1 VGPWPVSTLTHGIR
15 SASRN
20 APTSDVIGE
29 GDSPLELFSESIVV
43 MSNSERIALFID
55 GQNLHYAAKSLGFDV
70 DFKRLLIEFQRRGTI
85 VRSCYYITI
94 SENEDRSVRSL
105 VDWLDYNGFTVLA
118 KPTKEFDDGEGRRKI
133 KRNIGVELAVD
144 ALEISDRIDHLVL
157 FSGDG
162 DLRALIEAVQRRGVR
177 VTVVSTIRTRPP
189 MVADELRRQADSF
202 LELDDFKASIGRTME
217 RIEQSKVDS
226 PRTVR
231 AKDAS

>member
-1 VGPWPVSTLTHGIR
+1 
-15 SASRN
+15 
-20 APTSDVIGE
+20 
-29 GDSPLELFSESIVV
+29 

-55 GQNLHYAAKSLGFDV
+55 GQHLHHATKSLGFSI
-70 DFKRLLIEFQRRGTI
+70 DFKRLLFEFQRRGTI
-85 VRSCYYITI
+85 VRSYYYTAIG
-94 SENEDRSVRSL
+94 ENADYSVRSL

-133 KRNIGVELAVD
+133 KRNFGVELAVD

-217 RIEQSKVDS
+217 RVEQSKVDS
-226 PRTVR
+226 PRTVP
-231 AKDAS
+231 AKDAKPA

>member
-1 VGPWPVSTLTHGIR
+1 
-15 SASRN
+15 
-20 APTSDVIGE
+20 
-29 GDSPLELFSESIVV
+29 
-43 MSNSERIALFID
+43 MSNSENIALFID
-55 GQNLHYAAKSLGFDV
+55 GQHLHHATKSLGFGI
-70 DFKRLLIEFQRRGTI
+70 DFKRLLFEFQRRGTI
-85 VRSCYYITI
+85 VRSYYYTTI
-94 SENEDRSVRSL
+94 GENADHSVRSL

-162 DLRALIEAVQRRGVR
+162 DLRALVEAVQRRGVR

-189 MVADELRRQADSF
+189 MVADELRRQADTF

-217 RIEQSKVDS
+217 RGGARNDQ
-226 PRTVR
+226 R
-231 AKDAS
+231 

>member
-1 VGPWPVSTLTHGIR
+1 M
-15 SASRN
+15 N
-20 APTSDVIGE
+20 
-29 GDSPLELFSESIVV
+29 
-43 MSNSERIALFID
+43 NSERLALFID
-55 GQNLHYAAKSLGFDV
+55 GQNLYYAAKSLGFGV
-70 DFKRLLIEFQRRGTI
+70 DFKRLLFEFQRHGTI
-85 VRSCYYITI
+85 VRSYYYAVI
-94 SENEDRSVRSL
+94 SEKADQGARPL
-105 VDWLDYNGFTVLA
+105 LDWLNYNGFTVLT
-118 KPTKEFDDGEGRRKI
+118 KPTKEFDNGEGPRKT
-133 KRNIGVELAVD
+133 KGNIGVELTVD
-144 ALEISDRIDHLVL
+144 ALEISNRIDHLVL

-217 RIEQSKVDS
+217 RVEQSKVDS